1 VFPVSNPIW
10 YDESYWYQGPKVWVE
25 PRAFARAVRS
35 NIKGLAKVLI
45 LQGSGFVIGGVLAIL
60 LRRHQPLRLP
70 STPFL
75 LAWGVSVVSI
85 ILICAV
91 HVEVR
96 YIAPFAT
103 IIFLIPFTCFRISR
117 TSFGFAIGVM
127 GLASAVWFASLRTW
141 RGNGT
146 DPFVTTPE
154 NEQWILATSMEHF
167 GLVPGD
173 KFATVCCDGS
183 VSMKWAH
190 LVHMH
195 LVACFEWSSNFWQLS
210 EEDQRRVLVA
220 LDSTE
225 AKVAVSE
232 IPPPD
237 PERAAGWQ
245 RVGLTRYYIHVLSA
259 GRQQVGRNQTPVA
272 ASDLN
277 VN

>member
-1 VFPVSNPIW
+1 M
-10 YDESYWYQGPKVWVE
+10 D
-25 PRAFARAVRS
+25 PRDQHGAFWTRARRQ
-35 NIKGLAKVLI
+35 ICDR
-45 LQGSGFVIGGVLAIL
+45 L
-60 LRRHQPLRLP
+60 LRWL
-70 STPFL
+70 SKY
-75 LAWGVSVVSI
+75 
-85 ILICAV
+85 
-91 HVEVR
+91 EV
-96 YIAPFAT
+96 
-103 IIFLIPFTCFRISR
+103 
-117 TSFGFAIGVM
+117 
-127 GLASAVWFASLRTW
+127 
-141 RGNGT
+141 
-146 DPFVTTPE
+146 
-154 NEQWILATSMEHF
+154 
-167 GLVPGD
+167 
-173 KFATVCCDGS
+173 
-183 VSMKWAH
+183 AH